1 MIGKCPIITNK
12 PRRLMIM
19 HKRGLNKMMM
29 LQLTQMLAEVRKQRI
44 QLIQWA
50 MEGDR
55 EQREKELLASLYERS
70 PVSRKPKEP
79 EKPKKN
85 LSEIY
90 SQIGEY
96 LGPKNP

>member
-1 MIGKCPIITNK
+1 MDKCPIVTNK

-50 MEGDR
+50 MEGSK
-55 EQREKELLASLYERS
+55 EQREKELLASLYERP
-70 PVSRKPKEP
+70 PVSKKSEEPK
-79 EKPKKN
+79 KPKKN
-85 LSEIY
+85 LSEMY
-90 SQIGEY
+90 SEIGEY